1 MIGGLIFARML
12 STRLPSKVIIE
23 IQGKTILEHVIAR
36 VMRSNHIKKVVVAT
50 TTNPKDD
57 AIKRVGLRLGL
68 DVFRGAE
75 VDVLD
80 RCYQAAKTFC
90 LDPIVRIT
98 ADDPFK
104 DPDIIDY
111 AIGIYLRSMG
121 KKYDLVC
128 NTLKPTFPEGL
139 DVEVI
144 SFNALERVWKESC
157 KDSDREHVTMYM
169 LEHPEQF
176 LIYNFENTEFL
187 SDIRLTLDT
196 KEDLELV
203 KAIYD
208 ALYPRQNYFS
218 WKDVIDYLSSNPDLL
233 KINENVKKSNR
244 YLCSDKK

>member
-12 STRLPSKVIIE
+12 STRLPYKVIIE
-23 IQGKTILEHVIAR
+23 IQGKTILEHIIER
-36 VMRSNHIKKVVVAT
+36 IRRSKHIRKVVIAT

-57 AIKRVGLRLGL
+57 AIERIGLRLGL
-68 DVFRGAE
+68 DVFLGSE

-80 RCYQAAKTFC
+80 RCYHAAKEFC

-111 AIGIYLRSMG
+111 AIEIYLKSRG
-121 KKYDLVC
+121 EKYDLVC

-157 KDSDREHVTMYM
+157 KASDRLHVTKYM
-169 LEHPEQF
+169 LEHPDRF
-176 LIYNFENTEFL
+176 RIYNFENPEFL

-203 KAIYD
+203 KSIYD
-208 ALYPRQNYFS
+208 ALYPRQSYFS
-218 WKDVIDYLSSNPDLL
+218 WKDVIDYLRSNPDLL
-233 KINENVKKSNR
+233 KVNENVKKSTR
-244 YLCSDKK
+244 YQYSDKK

>member
-23 IQGKTILEHVIAR
+23 IQGKTILEHIIER
-36 VMRSNHIKKVVVAT
+36 IRRSKHISKVVVAT
-50 TTNPKDD
+50 STNPEDS
-57 AIKRVGLRLGL
+57 AIERIGLRLGL
-68 DVFRGAE
+68 DVFLGSE

-80 RCYQAAKTFC
+80 RCYHAAKEFC

-111 AIGIYLRSMG
+111 AIEIYLKSRG

-157 KDSDREHVTMYM
+157 KDSDRQHVTMYM
-169 LEHPEQF
+169 LEHPDQF
-176 LIYNFENTEFL
+176 CIYNFENTEFL

-218 WKDVIDYLSSNPDLL
+218 WKDVIDYLRSNPDLL
-233 KINENVKKSNR
+233 KINENVKKSTR
-244 YLCSDKK
+244 YLLSDKK